1 MKIKMHISA
10 ILALVLIS
18 GMLQV
23 FAAGDKSEGL
33 VFYYDYSETNGA
45 KVPDLSGNG
54 YDGEIVGSFKIV
66 EDKERGKVGEFK
78 GGNCYLKLD
87 PDKIKDEGNIPTE
100 AFSLLAWVNVVG
112 DGDQAIFNAWSSDGQ
127 WLTHPEV
134 RPGSGIYR
142 WLVRGDKP
150 EGTLGEVK
158 AGKPEKGAWHH
169 FAGTYDSATG
179 KTVLYIDGKVVG
191 SDERAGSKGKTVNEN
206 WAQGARVGFNVDN
219 ARQFMGKMD
228 EISLWERNIT
238 KNEVNEIIELGL
250 DGYLA
255 VNSAEKLATTWA
267 TVKSKR

>member
-1 MKIKMHISA
+1 MKVKVYLTS

-18 GMLQV
+18 GVSQV
-23 FAAGDKSEGL
+23 FAAGDKSERL
-33 VFYYDYSETNGA
+33 IFYYDYSEIVGGS
-45 KVPDLSGNG
+45 VPDLSGNG
-54 YDGEIVGSFKIV
+54 YDGEVVGSFKIV
-66 EDKERGKVGEFK
+66 DDKKHGKVGEFK
-78 GGNCYLKLD
+78 GGSCYLKLD
-87 PDKIKDEGNIPTE
+87 PQKIKDDGNIPTE
-100 AFSLLAWVNVVG
+100 AFSLVAWVHVTG

-158 AGKPEKGAWHH
+158 AGKPEKNAWHH

-179 KTVLYIDGKVVG
+179 KTVLYIDGKVAG

-206 WAQGARVGFNVDN
+206 WDQGARVGLNVDN
-219 ARQFMGKMD
+219 ARQYMGKMG

-238 KNEVNEIIELGL
+238 KNEVQEIIEKGL

-255 VNSAEKLATTWA
+255 VDPVKKLATKWGRI
-267 TVKSKR
+267 KSQ